1 MWGIQQAADFLTVS
15 RPVLVTML
23 EDGRIPFVQRSGQRY
38 VRLADL
44 TAFAERTRAER
55 QAILDEMARDAEEDG
70 SAHDDIGFMHP
81 R

>member
-1 MWGIQQAADFLTVS
+1 
-15 RPVLVTML
+15 
-23 EDGRIPFVQRSGQRY
+23 VQRSGQRY

-70 SAHDDIGFMHP
+70 STHDDIGFPHT